1 MEKGGNRMN
10 YKIVSYPNKF
20 DVLETST
27 SHIIGTYSLYKEAK
41 DLLRHL
47 NLGGG
52 FDGNTPNFFMKKV
65 KISAK
70 KSMSRNK

>member
-1 MEKGGNRMN
+1 MN
-10 YKIVSYPNKF
+10 YKIISYPNKF
-20 DVLETST
+20 DVLETNT

-52 FDGNTPNFFMKKV
+52 FDGNTPNFFMKKI
-65 KISAK
+65 KFITK
-70 KSMSRNK
+70 KEDKKDKYDQK